1 MSVVHNS
8 VVVRIK
14 NLFFADTRH
23 VTQLLGAVI
32 FLTVYGLSM
41 VLSASAVTSGLS
53 NDGNQFADMFKQ
65 AGAAVLGFLA
75 LFILSKFPRL
85 AWNRFAVWGLVGG
98 VGLQMLVFTSMGVTY
113 GGNTNWVDLGFTTVQ
128 PSEFIKLA
136 LILWLA
142 LWLSENEWMLHERTY
157 VREWVPLMLA
167 VGIPVGLV
175 IIGRD
180 LGTTIVTVLM
190 LFCIFLVAGMN
201 SRILSF
207 AAVIAAVLG
216 VVVMFTSSSR
226 VERVMSWIN
235 GCSVEDYEGICWQ
248 SQHGLWALG
257 TGGLFG
263 LGPGSSH
270 AKWSWLPHAESDY
283 IFAIVG
289 EEWGL
294 VGSLVVLLIIGFMG
308 VTLVKMIREYDLL
321 FTRLIL
327 TGVFVWLTG
336 QSLIN
341 IAVVV
346 GVLPVLGV
354 PLPFLSS
361 GGSSLL
367 ANLMAVGLAIS
378 AVRSEE
384 ADRRHSMTGVRR

>member
-1 MSVVHNS
+1 MSQLQNS
-8 VVVRIK
+8 VIVRIR
-14 NLFFADTRH
+14 NLFTVDTPH
-23 VTQLLGAVI
+23 VTQLVASVV
-32 FLTVYGLSM
+32 FLTLFGLSM
-41 VLSASAVTSGLS
+41 VLSASAVSSGLN

-65 AGAAVLGFLA
+65 SLAAIAG
-75 LFILSKFPRL
+75 LFAFHFMSRLPRGL
-85 AWNRFAVWGLVGG
+85 WHRFALWGILIG
-98 VGLQMLVFTSMGVTY
+98 VILQLLVFTPMGITY
-113 GGNTNWVDLGFTTVQ
+113 GGNTNWVDLGFVSVQ

-157 VREWVPLMLA
+157 LREWQPALFA

-175 IIGRD
+175 IWGKD
-180 LGTTIVTVLM
+180 LGTTIVTALI
-190 LFCIFLVAGMN
+190 IFSILLVAGMN
-201 SRILSF
+201 SRWLAIGGIG
-207 AAVIAAVLG
+207 AAIAGLL
-216 VVVMFTSSSR
+216 VMFMSSSR
-226 VERVMSWIN
+226 IERVMSWIN

-257 TGGLFG
+257 TGGVFG

-289 EEWGL
+289 EELGL
-294 VGSLVVLLIIGFMG
+294 LGALLVLSVVGFMG

-367 ANLMAVGLAIS
+367 ANLMAVGLAVS

-384 ADRRHSMTGVRR
+384 ADRRHSVTGVRR

>member
-1 MSVVHNS
+1 MSTLQNS
-8 VVVRIK
+8 VVVRIR
-14 NLFFADTRH
+14 NLFLVDTPH
-23 VTQLLGAVI
+23 VTQLLGAVL
-32 FLTVYGLSM
+32 FLTGFGLTM
-41 VLSASAVTSGLS
+41 VLSASAITSGLN
-53 NDGNQFADMFKQ
+53 NDGNQFADMLKQ
-65 AGAAVLGFLA
+65 AAAALAGFIL
-75 LFILSKFPRL
+75 LFIMAKVPRA
-85 AWNRFAVWGLVGG
+85 AWHKFAVWGLIGG
-98 VGLQMLVFTSMGVTY
+98 VGLQVLVFTSLGVSY
-113 GGNTNWVDLGFTTVQ
+113 GGNTNWVDFGFITVQ

-157 VREWVPLMLA
+157 LREWYPMFLA
-167 VGIPVGLV
+167 VGVPVGLV
-175 IIGRD
+175 IVGRD

-190 LFCIFLVAGMN
+190 LFSIFLVAGMN

-216 VVVMFTSSSR
+216 VFVMFMSSSR

-289 EEWGL
+289 EELGL
-294 VGSLVVLLIIGFMG
+294 VGSLCVLLIVGFMG

-367 ANLMAVGLAIS
+367 ANLMAVGLAVS